1 MSWLERPETK
11 SKNPAVKFL
20 EWSSNYRCFTYYDKE
35 KEETVQVELPLKFVI
50 LEHYHTVKGWND
62 KSGSRIFS
70 NEVLFLGTEEL
81 KVKSFKGGEIADG
94 LYKEIKSKVSGAG
107 GHYARSIYAVTTD
120 LELVNISLK
129 GSAVAKYSDFIQE
142 FGDNNFDKSWVVV
155 KEAQDMKKGAVSYT
169 VPVFEKAQDI
179 KDTSKIMPFADSLM
193 SYMVGYK
200 ENQSSNAI
208 TKSQTS
214 DNQADDDDD
223 PPF

>member
-11 SKNPAVKFL
+11 KKNPAVKFL
-20 EWSSNYRCFTYYDKE
+20 EWSSNNKCFTYYDKE

-193 SYMVGYK
+193 SYMVDYK
-200 ENQSSNAI
+200 ENESSNTI
-208 TKSQTS
+208 TKTQTS
-214 DNQADDDDD
+214 DNQVDDDDEV
-223 PPF
+223 PF